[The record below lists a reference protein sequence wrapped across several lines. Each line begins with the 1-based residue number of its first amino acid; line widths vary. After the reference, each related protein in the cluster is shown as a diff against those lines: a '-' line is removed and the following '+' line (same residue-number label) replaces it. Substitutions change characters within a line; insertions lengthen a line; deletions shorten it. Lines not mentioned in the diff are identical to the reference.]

1 MAENSAE
8 SEGEGVVAGRGLLT
22 RDDHAKGGW
31 GGEGGVGTTAPQKRA
46 QRPQPRGGHA
56 PRLVPTASSVV
67 GVVAEGGG
75 GVRLG
80 WAVRVTT
87 GRPHPVLSP
96 LGPLDD
102 RGARSR
108 ATPHRPPPH
117 ATGERAGRGGTAH
130 ATARALQGGGGG
142 GGGGWVGNGGRASG
156 ARPPPPAR
164 PACTTPPP
172 CPCPAP
178 PRCPSPRGR
187 RQPPP
192 RPPCLGC
199 CLSSRL
205 PAGHASW
212 RPPPPPPTP
221 TQRMQEGARRQ
232 WRGKREGATAR
243 EGARGGE
250 HVSQKR
256 PWWPRVSGASRGGP
270 TQ

>member
-1 MAENSAE
+1 MWGPPPPKSARNGP
-8 SEGEGVVAGRGLLT
+8 SPGGVT
-22 RDDHAKGGW
+22 PHASCPPPRRSLALWRKGGGAVGV
-31 GGEGGVGTTAPQKRA
+31 GGEGDH
-46 QRPQPRGGHA
+46 RPATP
-56 PRLVPTASSVV
+56 
-67 GVVAEGGG
+67 
-75 GVRLG
+75 
-80 WAVRVTT
+80 
-87 GRPHPVLSP
+87 
-96 LGPLDD
+96 GPLPPWV
-102 RGARSR
+102 RWTIKGRV
-108 ATPHRPPPH
+108 PVPPPTGHRRTQRGNAPVEAGPPSRRH
-117 ATGERAGRGGTAH
+117 ARCRE
-130 ATARALQGGGGG
+130 GGG

-172 CPCPAP
+172 CPSPAP
-178 PRCPSPRGR
+178 PSCPSPRGR